1 MEAAVRRL
9 VVGLLDLFTKKRAS
23 AHIARERLS
32 LVLAHERAERS
43 GNDVIT
49 RLKEELIAVIC
60 RHAAIDKDG
69 LSVTVEHRDSLEVLK
84 VDVVL
89 PEGGLRRAASQ
100 A

>member
-1 MEAAVRRL
+1 M
-9 VVGLLDLFTKKRAS
+9 GLLDLFTKKRAS

-60 RHAAIDKDG
+60 RHTSIDKDA
-69 LSVTVEHRDSLEVLK
+69 LNVTVEHRDSVEVLK
-84 VDVVL
+84 VDLVL
-89 PEGGLRRAASQ
+89 PEGGLRRAASR

>member
-1 MEAAVRRL
+1 
-9 VVGLLDLFTKKRAS
+9 VGLLDLFTKKRAS

>member
-1 MEAAVRRL
+1 M
-9 VVGLLDLFTKKRAS
+9 GLLDLFVKKRAS

>member
-1 MEAAVRRL
+1 M
-9 VVGLLDLFTKKRAS
+9 GLLDLFTKKRAS

>member
-1 MEAAVRRL
+1 M
-9 VVGLLDLFTKKRAS
+9 GLLNLFAKKPAS

-43 GNDVIT
+43 GNDVIA

-60 RHAAIDKDG
+60 RHAAIDKDR
-69 LSVTVEHRDSLEVLK
+69 LTVTVEHRASMEVLK

-89 PEGGLRRAASQ
+89 PEGVLRRASRA
-100 A
+100 

>member
-1 MEAAVRRL
+1 
-9 VVGLLDLFTKKRAS
+9 VGLLDIFVKKRPS

-32 LVLAHERAERS
+32 LVLAHERAERL
-43 GNDVIT
+43 GTDVIA

-60 RHAAIDKDG
+60 RHTSIDKDG
-69 LSVTVEHRDSLEVLK
+69 LNVTVEHRDSLEVLK

>member
-1 MEAAVRRL
+1 
-9 VVGLLDLFTKKRAS
+9 VGLLDLFVKKRAS

-43 GNDVIT
+43 GNDVIA

-69 LSVTVEHRDSLEVLK
+69 LNVTVEHRDSLEVLK

>member
-1 MEAAVRRL
+1 M
-9 VVGLLDLFTKKRAS
+9 GLLDIFVKKRAT

>member
-1 MEAAVRRL
+1 
-9 VVGLLDLFTKKRAS
+9 VGLLDLFTKKRAS

-89 PEGGLRRAASQ
+89 REGGLRRAASQ